1 VLIVVVGLVVAVVAG
16 AIGVVFGRRHP
27 GGPAGKRVDAAPA
40 RNALPEQVIQA
51 LTHGV
56 VVVDRDER
64 VVLVNPAAQALGV
77 LAAGRLAFDE
87 LTELVRAATDTGQ
100 RVTDATDLPI
110 DRLGREPIALSVTA
124 VPLPDLDGRTAFVV
138 LLLDDVSERR
148 RLEAVRRDFVAN
160 VSHELT
166 TPVGAL
172 SLLAEAVQE
181 TADDPP
187 TVSRFAGRMQ
197 HEATRLGRLV
207 RELIELSRLQGAE
220 PLPGSAEVRLET
232 VVTEAVDRTRLL
244 AEKASV
250 NIAVRSDSDLLVRG
264 NETQLITAVANLL
277 DNAVAYSPSGT
288 RIAVSARAAVDEASG
303 GDLAEISVS
312 DQGIGI
318 AEADL
323 ARVFERFYRV
333 DPARSRATGGTG
345 LGLSIV
351 KHIATNHGGS
361 VSVWSAEGEG
371 STFTIRLP
379 RVYSRGGS
387 SAVDDA
393 EAQYVR
399 GSA

>member
-1 VLIVVVGLVVAVVAG
+1 VLIGLVGFAAAVVALL
-16 AIGVVFGRRHP
+16 IGIVVGRRQA
-27 GGPAGKRVDAAPA
+27 AGSAGRVDAAPA
-40 RNALPEQVIQA
+40 ASTLPEQVVEA

-77 LAAGRLAFDE
+77 LASGRLAFDQ
-87 LTELVRAATDTGQ
+87 LTELVRAAMDTGM
-100 RVTDATDLPI
+100 RVKDASDLPM
-110 DRLGREPIALSVTA
+110 DRLGREPIALSITA
-124 VPLPDLDGRTAFVV
+124 VPLTDPDGRTTFVI
-138 LLLDDVSERR
+138 LLLDDLSERR

-160 VSHELT
+160 VSHELS

-181 TADDPP
+181 AADDPQA
-187 TVSRFAGRMQ
+187 VHRFAGRIQ
-197 HEATRLGRLV
+197 HEAVRLGRLV

-220 PLPGSAEVRLET
+220 PLPGSAEFPLDTIVA
-232 VVTEAVDRTRLL
+232 EAVDRTRLM
-244 AEKASV
+244 AEKADVS
-250 NIAVRSDSDLLVRG
+250 IAVRTDPNLSVRG

-277 DNAVAYSPSGT
+277 DNAIAYSPSGT
-288 RIAVSARAAVDEASG
+288 RVAVSARAGVDEVSG
-303 GDLAEISVS
+303 SDVAEISVS

-323 ARVFERFYRV
+323 ERVFERFYRV

-361 VSVWSAEGEG
+361 VSVWSVEGEG

-379 RVYSRGGS
+379 RVHSRGGS

-393 EAQYVR
+393 AVQYVR

>member
-1 VLIVVVGLVVAVVAG
+1 LTAVVAIVVAVLGVLVGVVVG
-16 AIGVVFGRRHP
+16 RRH
-27 GGPAGKRVDAAPA
+27 GARPAARHVDAPPA
-40 RNALPEQVIQA
+40 LSTLPEQVVRT

-64 VVLVNPAAQALGV
+64 VVLVNPAARALGV
-77 LAAGRLAFDE
+77 LASGRLAFDQ
-87 LTELVRAATDTGQ
+87 LTDLVRAATDTGQ
-100 RVTDATDLPI
+100 RITEATDLPM

-124 VPLPDLDGRTAFVV
+124 VPLPDPDGRTAFVV
-138 LLLDDVSERR
+138 VLLDDVSERR

-181 TADDPP
+181 AANDPSA
-187 TVSRFAGRMQ
+187 VSRFAGRMQ

-220 PLPGSAEVRLET
+220 PLPGSAEVPLDT
-232 VVTEAVDRTRLL
+232 VVAEAVDRTRLI
-244 AEKASV
+244 AEKADVS
-250 NIAVRSDSDLLVRG
+250 IAVRTDPDLFVRG
-264 NETQLITAVANLL
+264 NETQLVTAVANLL

-288 RIAVSARAAVDEASG
+288 RVAISARAARDEISAE
-303 GDLAEISVS
+303 DVVEISVS

-318 AEADL
+318 AEPDL

-351 KHIATNHGGS
+351 KHVATNHGGS
-361 VSVWSAEGEG
+361 VSVWSVEGQG

-379 RVYSRGGS
+379 RVHARGGS
-387 SAVDDA
+387 SGVDDA
-393 EAQYVR
+393 AVQYVR

>member
-1 VLIVVVGLVVAVVAG
+1 VLIALVGFAVAIVALL
-16 AIGVVFGRRHP
+16 IGVIVGRRHG
-27 GGPAGKRVDAAPA
+27 GGPARRVDSAPA
-40 RNALPEQVIQA
+40 RNTLPDQVVHALS
-51 LTHGV
+51 HGV

-64 VVLVNPAAQALGV
+64 VVLVNPAAKALGV
-77 LAAGRLAFDE
+77 LASGRLVFDQ
-87 LTELVRAATDTGQ
+87 LAELVRAAMDTGV
-100 RVTDATDLPI
+100 RVNDATDLPM
-110 DRLGREPIALSVTA
+110 DRLGREPIALSVSA
-124 VPLPDLDGRTAFVV
+124 VPLPDPDGRTAYVV

-160 VSHELT
+160 VSHELS

-181 TADDPP
+181 AADDPQS
-187 TVSRFAGRMQ
+187 VNRFAGRMQ
-197 HEATRLGRLV
+197 HEAIRLGRLV

-220 PLPGSAEVRLET
+220 PLPGSVEVPVET
-232 VVTEAVDRTRLL
+232 VVAEAVDRTRLI
-244 AEKASV
+244 AERADV
-250 NIAVRSDSDLLVRG
+250 NIAVRTEPDLWVRG
-264 NETQLITAVANLL
+264 NETHLITAVANLL

-288 RIAVSARAAVDEASG
+288 RIAVSARGGVDETSSG
-303 GDLAEISVS
+303 DVVEISVS

-318 AEADL
+318 AEVDL
-323 ARVFERFYRV
+323 ARIFERFYRV

-351 KHIATNHGGS
+351 KHVATNHGGS
-361 VSVWSAEGEG
+361 VSVWSVEGEG

-379 RVYSRGGS
+379 RVHSRRGS

-393 EAQYVR
+393 AVQYVR